1 MGRGWWGFEWLTLLL
16 VEEVSVG
23 LHLGFA
29 TLYVDSKLFR
39 NATCSKGSV
48 KMSASLKTI
57 VVFLVGVCV

>member
-29 TLYVDSKLFR
+29 ILYLDSEIFG
-39 NATCSKGSV
+39 NATCSQ
-48 KMSASLKTI
+48 ACLLTTI